1 MSVFSERPRDM
12 RHQAGDT
19 FDFQRSQQQA
29 QKSRPPGKGSSTG
42 RGRKLGGVEN
52 GQVALAVGAMLSY
65 WLTPA
70 LLSRSRPR
78 RRPPVRPQTRPG
90 AGSESPPAGDPQNP

>member
-12 RHQAGDT
+12 RSQAGDT
-19 FDFQRSQQQA
+19 FDFQRSQREARQTRA
-29 QKSRPPGKGSSTG
+29 PAKGSATG
-42 RGRKLGGVEN
+42 RGRKLGGVET
-52 GQVALAVGAMLSY
+52 GQVAFAVGAMLSY

-78 RRPPVRPQTRPG
+78 RRPSGNPQPRP
-90 AGSESPPAGDPQNP
+90 